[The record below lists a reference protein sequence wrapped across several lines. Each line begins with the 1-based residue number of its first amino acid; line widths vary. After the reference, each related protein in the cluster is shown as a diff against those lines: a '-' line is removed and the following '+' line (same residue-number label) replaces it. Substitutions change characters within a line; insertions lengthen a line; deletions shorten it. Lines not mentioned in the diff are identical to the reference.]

1 MNHLYWKIPSSIDLE
16 SLLKKYPPKFKKQYK
31 IDYFYHFIELLCEM
45 MEYNDLD
52 GNGGY
57 VNLNSTLMQS
67 IVHNYN
73 EYLNYLL
80 EHRII
85 RTDKKYIP
93 GAKSMGYVL
102 NKLHFDSEIQL
113 IKIQSFVIK
122 RNRAKKKRALEQ
134 EMKVTSNKYFYL
146 TKWFNEK
153 LQIDA
158 EGAMSK
164 LEELF
169 PKPTG
174 AIRGVRKGK
183 ANRMTK
189 KYSAKLAIQRLI
201 NHDYYYSVDDK
212 VGRFHSNLTNLK
224 KELRHYITYD
234 GKTLV
239 NVDIKNSQPL
249 LSSILFDPSF
259 YSTKKKGRCVNLYDF
274 PSSFKYLVNNNLH
287 TYTHTIIMLVKTLES
302 IDNKEVKYFLSM
314 TKSGDFYQK
323 LSKAMYPK
331 HAFNKSKMKELT
343 YKVFFS
349 SNRSIQDMN
358 NWTKREFKMKFKG
371 IYKMFAA
378 IKRKNHRALSHILQ
392 RIESEIMIQNACKR
406 ISIEKPDLP
415 IFSIHDSIITTD
427 GDQGYVEKVIKEEA
441 FKLTG
446 LNVSLGI
453 EILNQK

>member
-16 SLLKKYPPKFKKQYK
+16 SILKKYPPKFIRQYN
-31 IDYFYHFIELLCEM
+31 IDYFYYFIELLCDM

-57 VNLNSTLMQS
+57 VNLNSTIMQS

-80 EHRII
+80 DHRII
-85 RTDKKYIP
+85 KTDKKYIP
-93 GAKSMGYVL
+93 GVKSMGYIL
-102 NKLHFDSEIQL
+102 NKLHFDSEIEL
-113 IKIQSFVIK
+113 IKIQSFVLIK
-122 RNRAKKKRALEQ
+122 KRAKKKRALEQ
-134 EMKVTSNKYFYL
+134 EMKATSNTYYYL

-158 EGAMSK
+158 EGAISK

-169 PKPTG
+169 PKPKG
-174 AIRGVRKGK
+174 AIRGVSKGK

-201 NHDYYYSVDDK
+201 NNDYYYSVDDK

-249 LSSILFDPSF
+249 LSSILFEPSF
-259 YSTKKKGRCVNLYDF
+259 YSNSKPRYINLQYI
-274 PSSFKYLVNNNLH
+274 PSSFEYLINNNKY
-287 TYTHTIIMLVKTLES
+287 TYTHTIIMLVKTLQS
-302 IDNKEVKYFLSM
+302 IDIKEVKLFLKM
-314 TKSGDFYQK
+314 AKSGNFYQE

-331 HAFNKSKMKELT
+331 RKFNKSIMKELT

-349 SNRSIQDMN
+349 SNRSIQGMN

-406 ISIEKPDLP
+406 ISIEQPDLP

-427 GDQGYVEKVIKEEA
+427 GDQGYVERVIKEEA

-446 LNVSLGI
+446 LNVWLGI